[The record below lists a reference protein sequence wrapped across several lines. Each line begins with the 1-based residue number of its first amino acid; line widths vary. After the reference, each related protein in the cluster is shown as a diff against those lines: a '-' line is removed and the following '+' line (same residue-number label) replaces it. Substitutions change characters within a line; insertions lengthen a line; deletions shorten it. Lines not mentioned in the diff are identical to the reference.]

1 MCSKVD
7 LGFREIFAAFVAY
20 ICHFVIVLLAN
31 AMSSPSRVGG
41 GVQGMWSAYFRLL
54 FIFV

>member
-7 LGFREIFAAFVAY
+7 LGFREIFADFVVY
-20 ICHFVIVLLAN
+20 ICHFVIVLQAN